1 MSSGPDRD
9 TIVGW
14 GFSPT
19 RQLVRFSHLNVPP
32 FKFWIY
38 LEYCPRGEA
47 VYYRPPAPFLYE
59 VASHVKNCHF
69 RRLLLLLYRIYRHV
83 SLWMHLQMESQMV
96 WLPWNWKIV
105 VSIVEVVTDMHSFLS
120 SGTIF
125 FSITNTDYFIFQFVL
140 LLQIKALPCA

>member
-1 MSSGPDRD
+1 
-9 TIVGW
+9 
-14 GFSPT
+14 
-19 RQLVRFSHLNVPP
+19 
-32 FKFWIY
+32 
-38 LEYCPRGEA
+38 
-47 VYYRPPAPFLYE
+47 
-59 VASHVKNCHF
+59 
-69 RRLLLLLYRIYRHV
+69 
-83 SLWMHLQMESQMV
+83 MHLQMESQMV